1 MVLQSIRDR
10 LHGIIAV
17 FIFSILIIP
26 FVFVGVNSYFTSD
39 AVNSVAV
46 VNEQEISINDFNQSF
61 QNYRRRMQSLMGT
74 NFDAEQFDQAI
85 IRRQHLDTMID
96 QELLSQVSI
105 EAGLSVDSGRL
116 AEAIR
121 EVPGFQ
127 VDGEFNTDVYQSRLA
142 AQGLIAQQFE
152 NNMRAQMILG
162 QLPTAI
168 STSAISTDWELNDF
182 VRMQEQKRAFKAILF
197 PAQASDPVGGEVAAE
212 PDAELADAGE
222 EQVDP
227 DVANTE
233 IDPALAEAVIEEEVI
248 EEEVIEEEVIEEEVI
263 EEEAVV
269 AWYESHPDDYR
280 SAERVVIQYLELD
293 AATMGGEVA
302 TDEEA
307 LLAQFEQQEAR
318 FITPESRQASH
329 ILIEVDSQAPEAE
342 VETARQQAEDLV
354 ARALAGEDFAALAVE
369 FSQDAGSAAQG
380 GDLGW
385 VEPGFMVQAFEDGLY
400 ELTLESPVSQPVQS
414 GFGWHVIYLRDIQ
427 PAEGMTFA
435 EARPVLLAEYQEE
448 EDERR
453 FIEQADRL
461 VDIIYEDPTTLDAA
475 AAELDLVVQEAG
487 PFSRAGGEGFEAN
500 SEVVKASFS
509 DLVLLQGAAS
519 DPVDL
524 GENHLVMIL
533 LKEHLPEALMAL
545 DEVRDQVVQ
554 SVRQQRAMEAAEARA
569 DEFLALAVA
578 GTDLSVI
585 AADSGLEVLEAEAL
599 MRDDAE
605 IRADLRK
612 ALFQMDVP
620 GEGGPL
626 TEILELSDGYALV
639 QLQSVSDGELLEE
652 DVLKSQSFN
661 RRLANSTASSE
672 TYSFLRMLRS
682 QSEITVY
689 EDRL

>member
-248 EEEVIEEEVIEEEVI
+248 EEEVIEEE
-263 EEEAVV
+263 AVV

-414 GFGWHVIYLRDIQ
+414 GL
-427 PAEGMTFA
+427 AGMLSTCVTFS
-435 EARPVLLAEYQEE
+435 P
-448 EDERR
+448 
-453 FIEQADRL
+453 
-461 VDIIYEDPTTLDAA
+461 
-475 AAELDLVVQEAG
+475 
-487 PFSRAGGEGFEAN
+487 
-500 SEVVKASFS
+500 
-509 DLVLLQGAAS
+509 
-519 DPVDL
+519 
-524 GENHLVMIL
+524 
-533 LKEHLPEALMAL
+533 
-545 DEVRDQVVQ
+545 
-554 SVRQQRAMEAAEARA
+554 
-569 DEFLALAVA
+569 
-578 GTDLSVI
+578 
-585 AADSGLEVLEAEAL
+585 
-599 MRDDAE
+599 
-605 IRADLRK
+605 RK
-612 ALFQMDVP
+612 
-620 GEGGPL
+620 G
-626 TEILELSDGYALV
+626 
-639 QLQSVSDGELLEE
+639 
-652 DVLKSQSFN
+652 
-661 RRLANSTASSE
+661 
-672 TYSFLRMLRS
+672 
-682 QSEITVY
+682 
-689 EDRL
+689 

>member
-17 FIFSILIIP
+17 FIFGILIIP

-46 VNEQEISINDFNQSF
+46 VNEQQISVSDFNQSF

-96 QELLSQVSI
+96 QELLAQVSV

-116 AEAIR
+116 ADAIR
-121 EVPGFQ
+121 EVAGFQ
-127 VDGEFNTDVYQSRLA
+127 VDGEFNVDVYQSRLA
-142 AQGLIAQQFE
+142 SQGLTAQQFE
-152 NNMRAQMILG
+152 NNMRSQMIMG

-168 STSAISTDWELNDF
+168 SSSAISTGWELNDY
-182 VRMQEQKRAFKAILF
+182 VRMQEQKRAFKAILV
-197 PAQASDPVGGEVAAE
+197 PAQTSDPVGGEETAE
-212 PDAELADAGE
+212 TDDVLVDSGA
-222 EQVDP
+222 EQVEP
-227 DVANTE
+227 DVAN
-233 IDPALAEAVIEEEVI
+233 PAPEDTLAEAVIEES
-248 EEEVIEEEVIEEEVI
+248 VI

-269 AWYESHPDDYR
+269 AWYESHPDDFR
-280 SAERVVIQYLELD
+280 SVERVVIQYLELD
-293 AATMGGEVA
+293 AATMGGEI
-302 TDEEA
+302 TPNEEA
-307 LLAQFEQQEAR
+307 LLAEFEAQEAR
-318 FITPESRQASH
+318 FITPEAREASH
-329 ILIEVDSQAPEAE
+329 ILIEIDSQAPEAE
-342 VETARQQAEDLV
+342 LETARQQAEDL
-354 ARALAGEDFAALAVE
+354 ANRAIAGEDFAALAVE
-369 FSQDAGSAAQG
+369 FSQDAGSAPQG

-400 ELTLESPVSQPVQS
+400 ELTLENPVSQPVQS
-414 GFGWHVIYLRDIQ
+414 GFGWHVIYLREIR

-461 VDIIYEDPTTLDAA
+461 VDIIYEDPTTLEAA
-475 AAELDLVVQEAG
+475 ADELDLVVNEAG
-487 PFSRAGGEGFEAN
+487 PFSRAGGEGIAAN
-500 SEVVKASFS
+500 SEAVKASFS
-509 DLVLLQGAAS
+509 DLVLLQGAVS
-519 DPVDL
+519 DPVDV

-533 LKEHLPEALMAL
+533 LKEHLPEAVMAL

-569 DEFLALAVA
+569 EEFLALAVA

-585 AADSGLEVLEAEAL
+585 AADNGLEVLEAEAI

-605 IRADLRK
+605 TRADLRK
-612 ALFQMDVP
+612 ELFQMDVP

-626 TEILELSDGYALV
+626 TEILELSDGYAV
-639 QLQSVSDGELLEE
+639 VTLQSVSDGELLEE
-652 DVLKSQSFN
+652 DVLKTQSFN

-672 TYSFLRMLRS
+672 TFGFLRMLRS
-682 QSEITVY
+682 QSEITIF

>member
-17 FIFSILIIP
+17 FIFGILIIP

-46 VNEQEISINDFNQSF
+46 VNEQQISVSDFNQSF

-96 QELLSQVSI
+96 QELLAQVSV

-116 AEAIR
+116 ADAIR
-121 EVPGFQ
+121 EVAGFQ
-127 VDGEFNTDVYQSRLA
+127 VDGEFNVDVYQSRLA
-142 AQGLIAQQFE
+142 SQGLTAQQFE
-152 NNMRAQMILG
+152 NNMRSQMIMG

-168 STSAISTDWELNDF
+168 SSSAISTGWELNDY
-182 VRMQEQKRAFKAILF
+182 VRMQEQKRAFKAILV
-197 PAQASDPVGGEVAAE
+197 PAQTSDPVGGEETAE
-212 PDAELADAGE
+212 TDDVLVDSGA
-222 EQVDP
+222 EQVEP
-227 DVANTE
+227 DVAN
-233 IDPALAEAVIEEEVI
+233 PAPEDTLAEAVIEES
-248 EEEVIEEEVIEEEVI
+248 VI

-269 AWYESHPDDYR
+269 AWYESHPDDFR
-280 SAERVVIQYLELD
+280 SVERVVIQYLELD
-293 AATMGGEVA
+293 AATMGGEI
-302 TDEEA
+302 TPDEEA
-307 LLAQFEQQEAR
+307 LLAEFEAQEAR
-318 FITPESRQASH
+318 FITPEAREASH
-329 ILIEVDSQAPEAE
+329 ILIEIDSQAPEAE
-342 VETARQQAEDLV
+342 LETARQQAEDL
-354 ARALAGEDFAALAVE
+354 ANRAIAGEDFAALAVE
-369 FSQDAGSAAQG
+369 FSQDAGSAPQG

-400 ELTLESPVSQPVQS
+400 ELTLENPVSQPVQS
-414 GFGWHVIYLRDIQ
+414 GFGWHVIYLREIR

-461 VDIIYEDPTTLDAA
+461 VDIIYEDPTTLEAA
-475 AAELDLVVQEAG
+475 ADELDLVVNEAG
-487 PFSRAGGEGFEAN
+487 PFSRAGGEGIAAN
-500 SEVVKASFS
+500 SEAVKASFS
-509 DLVLLQGAAS
+509 DLVLLQGAVS
-519 DPVDL
+519 DPVDV

-533 LKEHLPEALMAL
+533 LKEHLPEAVMAL

-569 DEFLALAVA
+569 EEFLALAVA

-585 AADSGLEVLEAEAL
+585 AADNGLEVLEAEAI

-605 IRADLRK
+605 TRADLRK
-612 ALFQMDVP
+612 ELFQMDVP

-626 TEILELSDGYALV
+626 TEILELSDGYAV
-639 QLQSVSDGELLEE
+639 VTLQSVSDGELLEE
-652 DVLKSQSFN
+652 DVLKTQSFN

-672 TYSFLRMLRS
+672 TFGFLRMLRS
-682 QSEITVY
+682 QSEITIF

>member
-17 FIFSILIIP
+17 FIFGILIIP

-127 VDGEFNTDVYQSRLA
+127 VDGEFNADVYQSRLA

-168 STSAISTDWELNDF
+168 STSAISTGWELNDF

-233 IDPALAEAVIEEEVI
+233 IDPALADPALAEA
-248 EEEVIEEEVIEEEVI
+248 VIEEEVI

-293 AATMGGEVA
+293 ATTMGGEVA

-342 VETARQQAEDLV
+342 VETARQQAEDLA

-400 ELTLESPVSQPVQS
+400 ELTLENPVSQPVQS

-569 DEFLALAVA
+569 DEFLALALA

-626 TEILELSDGYALV
+626 TEILELSDGYAVV

-672 TYSFLRMLRS
+672 TYGFLRMLRS
-682 QSEITVY
+682 QSEITVF

>member
-17 FIFSILIIP
+17 FIFGILIIP

-46 VNEQEISINDFNQSF
+46 VNEQQISVSDFNQSF

-96 QELLSQVSI
+96 QELLAQVSV

-116 AEAIR
+116 AGAIR
-121 EVPGFQ
+121 EVAGFQ
-127 VDGEFNTDVYQSRLA
+127 VDGEFNVDVYQSRLA
-142 AQGLIAQQFE
+142 SQGLTAQQFE
-152 NNMRAQMILG
+152 NNMRSQMIMG

-168 STSAISTDWELNDF
+168 SSSAISTGWELNDY
-182 VRMQEQKRAFKAILF
+182 VRMQEQKRAFKAILV
-197 PAQASDPVGGEVAAE
+197 PAQTSDPVGGEETAE
-212 PDAELADAGE
+212 TDDVLVDSGA
-222 EQVDP
+222 EQVEP
-227 DVANTE
+227 DVAN
-233 IDPALAEAVIEEEVI
+233 PAPEDTLAEAVIEES
-248 EEEVIEEEVIEEEVI
+248 VI

-269 AWYESHPDDYR
+269 AWYESHPDDFR
-280 SAERVVIQYLELD
+280 SVERVVIQYLELD
-293 AATMGGEVA
+293 AATMGGEI
-302 TDEEA
+302 TPNEEA
-307 LLAQFEQQEAR
+307 LLAEFEAQEAR
-318 FITPESRQASH
+318 FITPEAREASH
-329 ILIEVDSQAPEAE
+329 ILIEIDSQAPEAE
-342 VETARQQAEDLV
+342 LETARQQAEDL
-354 ARALAGEDFAALAVE
+354 ANRAIAGEDFAALAVE
-369 FSQDAGSAAQG
+369 FSQDAGSAPQG

-400 ELTLESPVSQPVQS
+400 ELTLENPVSQPVQS
-414 GFGWHVIYLRDIQ
+414 GFGWHVIYLREIR

-461 VDIIYEDPTTLDAA
+461 VDIIYEDPTTLEAA
-475 AAELDLVVQEAG
+475 ADELDLVVNEAG
-487 PFSRAGGEGFEAN
+487 PFSRAGGEGIAAN
-500 SEVVKASFS
+500 SEAVKASFS
-509 DLVLLQGAAS
+509 DLVLLQGAVS
-519 DPVDL
+519 DPVDV

-533 LKEHLPEALMAL
+533 LKEHLPEAVMAL

-569 DEFLALAVA
+569 EEFLALAVA

-585 AADSGLEVLEAEAL
+585 AADNGLEVLEAEAI

-605 IRADLRK
+605 TRADLRK
-612 ALFQMDVP
+612 ELFQMDVP

-626 TEILELSDGYALV
+626 TEILELSDGYAV
-639 QLQSVSDGELLEE
+639 VTLQSVSDGELLEE
-652 DVLKSQSFN
+652 DVLKTQSFN

-672 TYSFLRMLRS
+672 TFGFLRMLRS
-682 QSEITVY
+682 QSEITIF

>member
-17 FIFSILIIP
+17 FIFGILIIP

-46 VNEQEISINDFNQSF
+46 VNEQQISVSDFNQSF

-96 QELLSQVSI
+96 QELLAQVSV

-116 AEAIR
+116 AGAIR
-121 EVPGFQ
+121 EVAGFQ
-127 VDGEFNTDVYQSRLA
+127 VDGEFNVDVYQSRLA
-142 AQGLIAQQFE
+142 SQGLTAQQFE
-152 NNMRAQMILG
+152 NNMRSQMIMG

-168 STSAISTDWELNDF
+168 SSSAISTGWELNDY
-182 VRMQEQKRAFKAILF
+182 VRMQEQKRAFKAILV
-197 PAQASDPVGGEVAAE
+197 PAQTSDPVGGEETAE
-212 PDAELADAGE
+212 TDDVLVDSGA
-222 EQVDP
+222 EQVEP
-227 DVANTE
+227 DVAN
-233 IDPALAEAVIEEEVI
+233 PAPEDTLAEAVIEES
-248 EEEVIEEEVIEEEVI
+248 VI

-269 AWYESHPDDYR
+269 AWYESHPDDFR
-280 SAERVVIQYLELD
+280 SVERVVIQYLELD
-293 AATMGGEVA
+293 AATMGGEI
-302 TDEEA
+302 TPDEEA
-307 LLAQFEQQEAR
+307 LLAEFEAQEAR
-318 FITPESRQASH
+318 FITPEAREASH
-329 ILIEVDSQAPEAE
+329 ILIEIDSQAPEAE
-342 VETARQQAEDLV
+342 LETARQQAEDL
-354 ARALAGEDFAALAVE
+354 ANRAIAGEDFAALAVE
-369 FSQDAGSAAQG
+369 FSQDAGSAPQG

-400 ELTLESPVSQPVQS
+400 ELTLENPVSQPVQS
-414 GFGWHVIYLRDIQ
+414 GFGWHVIYLREIR
-427 PAEGMTFA
+427 PAEGMTFV

-461 VDIIYEDPTTLDAA
+461 VDIIYEDPTTLEAA
-475 AAELDLVVQEAG
+475 ADELDLVVNEAG
-487 PFSRAGGEGFEAN
+487 PFSRAGGEGIAAN
-500 SEVVKASFS
+500 SEAVKASFS
-509 DLVLLQGAAS
+509 DLVLLQGAVS
-519 DPVDL
+519 DPVDV

-533 LKEHLPEALMAL
+533 LKEHLPEAVMAL
-545 DEVRDQVVQ
+545 DEVRDQVVL

-569 DEFLALAVA
+569 EEFLALAVA

-585 AADSGLEVLEAEAL
+585 AADNGLEVLEAEAI

-605 IRADLRK
+605 TRADLRK
-612 ALFQMDVP
+612 ELFQMDVP

-626 TEILELSDGYALV
+626 TEILELSDGYAV
-639 QLQSVSDGELLEE
+639 VTLQSVSDGELLEE
-652 DVLKSQSFN
+652 DVLKTQSFN

-672 TYSFLRMLRS
+672 TFGFLRMLRS
-682 QSEITVY
+682 QSEITIF

>member
-17 FIFSILIIP
+17 FIFGILIIP

-46 VNEQEISINDFNQSF
+46 VNEQQISVSDFNQSF

-96 QELLSQVSI
+96 QELLAQVSV

-116 AEAIR
+116 AGAIR
-121 EVPGFQ
+121 EVAGFQ
-127 VDGEFNTDVYQSRLA
+127 VDGEFNVDVYQSRLA
-142 AQGLIAQQFE
+142 SQGLTAQQFE
-152 NNMRAQMILG
+152 NNMRSQMIMG

-168 STSAISTDWELNDF
+168 SSSAISTGWELNDY
-182 VRMQEQKRAFKAILF
+182 VRMQEQKRAFKAILV
-197 PAQASDPVGGEVAAE
+197 PAQTSDPVGGEETAE
-212 PDAELADAGE
+212 TDDVLVDSGA
-222 EQVDP
+222 EQVEP
-227 DVANTE
+227 DVAN
-233 IDPALAEAVIEEEVI
+233 PAPEDTLAEAVIEES
-248 EEEVIEEEVIEEEVI
+248 VI

-269 AWYESHPDDYR
+269 AWYESHPDDFR
-280 SAERVVIQYLELD
+280 SVERVVIQYLELD
-293 AATMGGEVA
+293 AATMGGEI
-302 TDEEA
+302 TPDEKA
-307 LLAQFEQQEAR
+307 LLAEFEAQEAR
-318 FITPESRQASH
+318 FITPEAREASH
-329 ILIEVDSQAPEAE
+329 ILIEIDSQAPEAE
-342 VETARQQAEDLV
+342 LETARQQAEDL
-354 ARALAGEDFAALAVE
+354 ANRAIAGEDFAALAVE
-369 FSQDAGSAAQG
+369 FSQDAGSAPQG

-400 ELTLESPVSQPVQS
+400 ELTLENPVSQPVQS
-414 GFGWHVIYLRDIQ
+414 GFGWHVIYLREIR
-427 PAEGMTFA
+427 PAEGMTFV

-461 VDIIYEDPTTLDAA
+461 VDIIYEDPTTLEAA
-475 AAELDLVVQEAG
+475 ADELDLVVNEAG
-487 PFSRAGGEGFEAN
+487 PFSRAGGEGIAAN
-500 SEVVKASFS
+500 SEAVKASFS
-509 DLVLLQGAAS
+509 DLVLLQGAVS
-519 DPVDL
+519 DPVDV

-533 LKEHLPEALMAL
+533 LKEHLPEAVMAL

-569 DEFLALAVA
+569 EEFLALAVA

-585 AADSGLEVLEAEAL
+585 AADNGLEVLEAEAI

-605 IRADLRK
+605 TRADLRK
-612 ALFQMDVP
+612 ELFQMDVP

-626 TEILELSDGYALV
+626 TEILELSDGYAV
-639 QLQSVSDGELLEE
+639 VTLQSVSDGELLEE
-652 DVLKSQSFN
+652 DVLKTQSFN

-672 TYSFLRMLRS
+672 TFGFLRMLRS
-682 QSEITVY
+682 QSEITIF

>member
-17 FIFSILIIP
+17 FIFGILIIP

-46 VNEQEISINDFNQSF
+46 VNEQQISVSDFNQSF

-96 QELLSQVSI
+96 QELLAQVSV

-116 AEAIR
+116 ADAIR
-121 EVPGFQ
+121 EVAGFQ
-127 VDGEFNTDVYQSRLA
+127 VDGEFNVDVYQSRLA
-142 AQGLIAQQFE
+142 SQGLTAQQFE
-152 NNMRAQMILG
+152 NNMRSQMIMG

-168 STSAISTDWELNDF
+168 SSSAISTGWELNDY
-182 VRMQEQKRAFKAILF
+182 VRMQEQKRAFKAILV
-197 PAQASDPVGGEVAAE
+197 PAQTSDPVGGEETAE
-212 PDAELADAGE
+212 TDDVLVDSGA
-222 EQVDP
+222 EQVEP
-227 DVANTE
+227 DVAN
-233 IDPALAEAVIEEEVI
+233 PAPEDTLAEAVIEES
-248 EEEVIEEEVIEEEVI
+248 VI

-269 AWYESHPDDYR
+269 AWYESHPDDFR
-280 SAERVVIQYLELD
+280 SVERVVIQYLELD
-293 AATMGGEVA
+293 AATMGGEI
-302 TDEEA
+302 TPDEEA
-307 LLAQFEQQEAR
+307 LLAEFEAQEAR
-318 FITPESRQASH
+318 FITPEAREASH
-329 ILIEVDSQAPEAE
+329 ILIEIDSQAPEAE
-342 VETARQQAEDLV
+342 LETARQQAEDL
-354 ARALAGEDFAALAVE
+354 ANRAIAGEDFAALAVE
-369 FSQDAGSAAQG
+369 FSQDAGSAPQG

-400 ELTLESPVSQPVQS
+400 ELTLENPVSQPVQS
-414 GFGWHVIYLRDIQ
+414 GFGWHVIYLREIR

-461 VDIIYEDPTTLDAA
+461 VDIIYEDPTTLEAA
-475 AAELDLVVQEAG
+475 ADELDLVVNEAG
-487 PFSRAGGEGFEAN
+487 PFSRAGGEGIAAN
-500 SEVVKASFS
+500 SEAVKASFS
-509 DLVLLQGAAS
+509 DLVLLQGAVS
-519 DPVDL
+519 DPVDV

-533 LKEHLPEALMAL
+533 LKEHLPEAVMAL

-554 SVRQQRAMEAAEARA
+554 SVRQQRAMEAAAARA
-569 DEFLALAVA
+569 EEFLALAVA

-585 AADSGLEVLEAEAL
+585 AADNGLEVLEAEAI

-605 IRADLRK
+605 TRADLRK
-612 ALFQMDVP
+612 ELFQMDVP

-626 TEILELSDGYALV
+626 TEILELSDGYAV
-639 QLQSVSDGELLEE
+639 VTLQSVSDGELLEE
-652 DVLKSQSFN
+652 DVLKTQGFN

-672 TYSFLRMLRS
+672 TFGFLRMLRS
-682 QSEITVY
+682 QSEITIF

>member
-17 FIFSILIIP
+17 FIFGILIIP

-127 VDGEFNTDVYQSRLA
+127 VDGEFNADVYQSRLA

-168 STSAISTDWELNDF
+168 STSAISTGWELNDF

-248 EEEVIEEEVIEEEVI
+248 EEE
-263 EEEAVV
+263 AVV

-280 SAERVVIQYLELD
+280 SAERVVIQYLELN

-342 VETARQQAEDLV
+342 VETARQQAEDLA

-400 ELTLESPVSQPVQS
+400 ELTLENPVSQPVQS

-487 PFSRAGGEGFEAN
+487 PFSRAGGEGFAAN

-626 TEILELSDGYALV
+626 TEILELSDGYAVV

-672 TYSFLRMLRS
+672 TYGFLRMLRS
-682 QSEITVY
+682 QSEITVF